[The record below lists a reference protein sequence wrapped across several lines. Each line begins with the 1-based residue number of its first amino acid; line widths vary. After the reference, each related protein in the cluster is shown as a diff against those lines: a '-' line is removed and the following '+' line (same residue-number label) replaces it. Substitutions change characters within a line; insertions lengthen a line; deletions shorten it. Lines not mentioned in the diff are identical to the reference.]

1 MPGLVGPRASG
12 TSAEDADADARL
24 ARALNERRAR
34 GLHPGDQANLAAL
47 IMEHFG
53 QKKCEEDGAS
63 IMQQ

>member
-34 GLHPGDQANLAAL
+34 GLHLGGQANLAAL
-47 IMEHFG
+47 IMEHLL
-53 QKKCEEDGAS
+53 
-63 IMQQ
+63 